1 MKEIVVISG
10 KGGTGK
16 TSLTAAL
23 AAAAVKKNRV
33 VFADCDV
40 DASDLHLLFNPDK
53 KETKDFYSGH
63 VARINPKKCISTGTG
78 TVCRDLCRFGAI
90 SYSDATGMVIDETAC
105 EGCGVCVR
113 FCPARGIEFPDR
125 YCGQWFVS
133 DTRFGPLVHAAL
145 DIGAENSGKLVTT
158 VRTAAK
164 QIAKSGSDGSGP
176 EADYLIV
183 DGSPGTGCPV
193 IASITG
199 SDAVVVVTE
208 PTLSGLHDLERVASL
223 ARHFSVP
230 VYVCINKFDINTEQS
245 RAIEQWCSSNGI
257 PVLGAIP
264 WHRSVTAAQIQG
276 LSILEY
282 AKKHDASAVA
292 DAVNTIWEK
301 LWQLTQ

>member
-40 DASDLHLLFNPDK
+40 DASDLHLLFNPDT

-78 TVCRDLCRFGAI
+78 TLCRDLCRFGAI
-90 SYSDATGMVIDETAC
+90 SYSDETGMVIDETSC

-164 QIAKSGSDGSGP
+164 QIAQSGTDGSGP
-176 EADYLIV
+176 EADYLLV

-230 VYVCINKFDINTEQS
+230 AYVCINKFDINTEQS
-245 RAIEQWCSSNGI
+245 RAIEQWCSNNGI

-282 AKKHDASAVA
+282 AKKNDASAVA

>member
-23 AAAAVKKNRV
+23 ASAAVKKYRV

-40 DASDLHLLFNPDK
+40 DASDLHLLFNPDV
-53 KETKDFYSGH
+53 KETHDFYSSH
-63 VARINPKKCISTGTG
+63 VARIDQKKCISYGTG
-78 TVCRDLCRFGAI
+78 TVCKDLCRFEAI
-90 SYSDATGMVIDETAC
+90 SYSDAAGMVIDETSC

-113 FCPARGIEFPDR
+113 FCPAHGIEFPDR

-164 QIAKSGSDGSGP
+164 HIAQNGPDGSGP

-199 SDAVVVVTE
+199 CDAVVVVTE

-230 VYVCINKFDINTEQS
+230 VHVCVNKFDINAEQTRS
-245 RAIEQWCSSNGI
+245 IIEWCSRNSI
-257 PVLGAIP
+257 PVLGTIP
-264 WHRSVTAAQIQG
+264 WDRSVTAAQIQG
-276 LSILEY
+276 LSIQEY
-282 AKKHDASAVA
+282 AQKHGAASVA
-292 DAVNTIWEK
+292 DAVNTIWEN
-301 LWQLTQ
+301 LCQLTQ

>member
-1 MKEIVVISG
+1 MKEIVVVSG

-23 AAAAVKKNRV
+23 AAVAVQKHRV

-40 DASDLHLLFNPDK
+40 DASDLHLLFDPDVT
-53 KETKDFYSGH
+53 ETKEFYSGH
-63 VARINPKKCISTGTG
+63 VARIDQKKCISSGTG
-78 TVCRDLCRFGAI
+78 TVCRDLCRFDAI
-90 SYSDATGMVIDETAC
+90 RYSDDTGMVIDETAC

-133 DTRFGPLVHAAL
+133 DTRFGTLVHAAL

-164 QIAKSGSDGSGP
+164 QIATSGADGSGP

-199 SDAVVVVTE
+199 SDAVVIVTE
-208 PTLSGLHDLERVASL
+208 PTLSGLHDLERVAAL
-223 ARHFSVP
+223 ARHFAVP
-230 VYVCINKFDINTEQS
+230 AFVCINKFDINAEQS
-245 RAIEQWCSSNGI
+245 REIEQWCSRNSI
-257 PVLGAIP
+257 PVLGTIP
-264 WHRSVTAAQIQG
+264 WDRKVTAAQIQG
-276 LSILEY
+276 LSIPEY
-282 AKKHDASAVA
+282 AQKHGAASLA
-292 DAVNTIWEK
+292 DVVNTIWEN
-301 LWQLTQ
+301 LCQLTQ